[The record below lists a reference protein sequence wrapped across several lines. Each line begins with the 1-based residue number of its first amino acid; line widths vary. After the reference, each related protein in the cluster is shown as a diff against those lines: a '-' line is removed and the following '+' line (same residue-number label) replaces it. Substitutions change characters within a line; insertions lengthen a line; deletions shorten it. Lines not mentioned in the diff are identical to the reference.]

1 MSARRVQPA
10 SRLWNFRTVL
20 LVCAVFLAG
29 IWLGWR
35 EANLRRPPISLS
47 PGGSVRV
54 YFSPDGGAT
63 RKLVSLIDGAR
74 KTIEVQAYSF
84 TSRPLIRSLIAASRR
99 GVAVTIILDRSHV
112 ERKNYRTRH
121 WQRKISP
128 ALQAFYSAGIPT
140 YIDDRYLIA
149 HNKIMLIDGQ
159 TITTGSFNFSY
170 AAAHFNAENMLVIR
184 GTPALFA
191 QYQKNFVYHVQ
202 TSQRYKPGL
211 VLEHQF
217 HWPHR
222 Q

>member
-10 SRLWNFRTVL
+10 SRLWSLRTVL
-20 LVCAVFLAG
+20 VICAVFLAG
-29 IWLGWR
+29 IWLGRR
-35 EANLRRPPISLS
+35 EANPQRPAISLA
-47 PGGSVRV
+47 GGSIQV

-63 RKLVSLIDGAR
+63 RKLVSLIDSAR
-74 KTIEVQAYSF
+74 KSVEVQAYSF
-84 TSRPLIRSLIAASRR
+84 TSRPLIRALITARRR

-121 WQRKISP
+121 WQRKISA

-170 AAAHFNAENMLVIR
+170 AAAHFNAENMLVIQ
-184 GTPALFA
+184 GVPALFA
-191 QYQKNFVYHVQ
+191 RYQKNFAYHVQ
-202 TSQRYKPGL
+202 TSQLYKPGL

-217 HWPHR
+217 HWPRR

>member
-1 MSARRVQPA
+1 MSARRVQLA
-10 SRLWNFRTVL
+10 SRRWSIRTVL
-20 LVCAVFLAG
+20 FVCVVFLAG

-35 EANLRRPPISLS
+35 GANLRRPAINIASS
-47 PGGSVRV
+47 GSVRV

-63 RKLVSLIDGAR
+63 RELVRLIDNAR

-84 TSRPLIRSLIAASRR
+84 TSRPLIRSLISASRR

-112 ERKNYRTRH
+112 ERKNYRTHH

-128 ALQAFYSAGIPT
+128 ALGAFYAAGIPT

-149 HNKIMLIDGQ
+149 HNKIMLIDGD

-170 AAAHFNAENMLVIR
+170 AAAHFNAENMLTIR
-184 GTPALFA
+184 GVPKLFA
-191 QYQKNFVYHVQ
+191 RYQKNFVYHLK
-202 TSQRYKPGL
+202 TSQRYRPGL
-211 VLEHQF
+211 VLVHQF